1 MWFKNLRIFRLSSDF
16 QLNHEQLNE
25 KLSEHEFQSC
35 GKLDLIRSGW
45 TFPLGRQGTEFV
57 HSASGYLMIS
67 LKREEKILPSA
78 VIKEHL
84 EQKVSEISE
93 AESRHVGRKEKEDL
107 KDEVIF
113 SLLPKAFTKSRNI
126 FAYISPK
133 EKLIVVDSSSAKLA
147 EDLISALRDAIGSL
161 PCTPLAAKNPP
172 SSVMTQWIRDK
183 VAPQPFE
190 LGEECEVRA
199 PKDGAVIRCKNQD
212 LTADEFISHIDT
224 GMLVSKLAVTWR
236 EGINMIIDD
245 EFSVKRLKFE
255 EGITDK
261 AESAHAD
268 TAAQE
273 FDQEFA
279 IMTIEL
285 SSLIKE
291 LLQVFGGEG
300 EFVSVEE

>member
-1 MWFKNLRIFRLSSDF
+1 MWFKNLRTFRLSSDF
-16 QLNHEQLNE
+16 PLNHEELNE
-25 KLSEHEFQSC
+25 KLGEHEFQSC
-35 GKLDLIRSGW
+35 GKLDLLRSGW
-45 TFPLGRQGTEFV
+45 TFPLGRHGSEFV
-57 HSASGYLMIS
+57 HSASSFMMIS
-67 LKREEKILPSA
+67 LKREEKILPS
-78 VIKEHL
+78 VVVKEHL
-84 EQKVSEISE
+84 EEKVSELSE
-93 AESRHVGRKEKEDL
+93 SESRHVGRKEKDSL

-113 SLLPKAFTKSRNI
+113 SLLPKAFTKSRNV
-126 FAYISPK
+126 FAYISLK

-161 PCTPLAAKNPP
+161 SCTPLSAKNPP
-172 SSVMTQWIRDK
+172 SAVMTQWLRDK

-212 LTADEFISHIDT
+212 LTAEEFINHIDT

-236 EGINMIIDD
+236 EGINMVIDD
-245 EFSVKRLKFE
+245 QFSVKRLKFE
-255 EGITDK
+255 EVITDK

-279 IMTIEL
+279 IMTTEL
-285 SSLIKE
+285 SALIHE

-300 EFVSVEE
+300 EFVAGED